1 LPRVILLKFY
11 KLRSGKIMKKLLF
24 VVIAV
29 LSFNQMPIAFADD
42 ALPEI
47 APVDDP
53 APPPIDAP
61 APEEAK

>member
-1 LPRVILLKFY
+1 
-11 KLRSGKIMKKLLF
+11 MKKLLF

-29 LSFNQMPIAFADD
+29 LGFNQMPIAFADD

-47 APVDDP
+47 APVDEP

-61 APEEAK
+61 APDDAK